1 MTTPSGV
8 RTIDDA
14 HALRALAH
22 PLRLELLEA
31 LTLHGPLTAT
41 AAADLVDESPANC
54 SWHLRQLAKYGLIEE
69 VPGATGRQRPWQRT
83 SSGMAWH
90 ESSSDPAFAEAARAL
105 TAVFVDREFG
115 LVKDAMSRP
124 QPEGWG
130 DSVIATQSMGW
141 MTAEEMA
148 AFDEQVFALLCEYRE
163 RVADPDLRPPGSRP
177 VRMLA
182 LAVADD
188 HMQTTPDPV
197 APERDGHTDSDDHA
211 EGDDHA

>member
-8 RTIDDA
+8 RKIDDA

-41 AAADLVDESPANC
+41 TAADLVGESPANC

-83 SSGMAWH
+83 SQGMEWH
-90 ESSSDPAFAEAARAL
+90 ETSSDPAFTEAARSL
-105 TAVFVDREFG
+105 TAVFIDRELA
-115 LVKDAMSRP
+115 LVKDAMSRV
-124 QPEGWG
+124 QPDGWG
-130 DSVIATQSMGW
+130 DAVIATQSMGW
-141 MTAEEMA
+141 MTAAEMEA
-148 AFDEQVFALLCEYRE
+148 LDQLVFDLLGTYRE
-163 RVADPDLRPPGSRP
+163 RIADPALRPEGSRP

-188 HMQTTPDPV
+188 RMQGP
-197 APERDGHTDSDDHA
+197 TDKPSKG
-211 EGDDHA
+211 GDDA